1 MHANQREQILRNCSD
16 KWRGQYQPDGQT
28 IRVWQKLGPA
38 HVVALLE
45 QAAIPARTE
54 ARVLLRRM
62 AMGPWRIGATVHR
75 GGHGEAARGVDPRP
89 HITLSVAGRSH
100 HLRCLE
106 RGGLHVVQITA

>member
-16 KWRGQYQPDGQT
+16 KWRGQYQPAGQT

-75 GGHGEAARGVDPRP
+75 GGHGDAPSQVHGLPLLHRRGV
-89 HITLSVAGRSH
+89 
-100 HLRCLE
+100 
-106 RGGLHVVQITA
+106 RGH